1 MVRPSSEKSL
11 QLEHVLQPL
20 FVPLNTRSELESSKS
35 NFERCFSH
43 SDDRVLRRLATTHA
57 LSQLH
62 LQSIFPPDRTDC
74 FVHRLSFRR
83 KRALQLFLELRRWID
98 RNRLSGNAHV
108 LISRIIHDCSDG
120 QG

>member
-11 QLEHVLQPL
+11 QLKHVLQPL
-20 FVPLNTRSELESSKS
+20 FVPLNSRSELESSKS
-35 NFERCFSH
+35 NFQRCFSH
-43 SDDRVLRRLATTHA
+43 SDDRVLRNLATAHA

-83 KRALQLFLELRRWID
+83 NPALQLFLELRGWID
-98 RNRLSGNAHV
+98 WNVIVSAAH
-108 LISRIIHDCSDG
+108 
-120 QG
+120 